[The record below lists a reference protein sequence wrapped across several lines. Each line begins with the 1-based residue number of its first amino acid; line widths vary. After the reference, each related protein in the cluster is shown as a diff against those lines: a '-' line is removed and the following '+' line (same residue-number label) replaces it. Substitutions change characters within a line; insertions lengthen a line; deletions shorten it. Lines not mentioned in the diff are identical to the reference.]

1 MGKRAIRRAV
11 DRNRLKRAIRESF
24 RKEQHRLP
32 PMDIVIQ
39 AMQGRDDKNNAAELD
54 DVLAQLWKGLE
65 GDA

>member
-32 PMDIVIQ
+32 SMDIVIQ
-39 AMQGRDDKNNAAELD
+39 AMQGRDDKKNAAELD